1 MGRRPKRIFWL
12 KKQKYFGYLIF
23 FPYICKKMKTVLY
36 IVLVYGVPLFIFF
49 GVYFLVGIL
58 MKKNI
63 RQRIRKYNDEN
74 VVSIEVS
81 NYIGKYEY
89 ELVKLGVMAWP
100 LFLIFCIGST
110 VGEEFYNIKTKKHYE
125 SRIAPWFI

>member
-1 MGRRPKRIFWL
+1 MVKKTKIFWL
-12 KKQKYFGYLIF
+12 FNF
-23 FPYICKKMKTVLY
+23 FSIHLQKMKTVLY

-49 GVYFLVGIL
+49 GVYFLIGIL

>member
-1 MGRRPKRIFWL
+1 M
-12 KKQKYFGYLIF
+12 
-23 FPYICKKMKTVLY
+23 
-36 IVLVYGVPLFIFF
+36 LVYGVPLFIFF

-58 MKKNI
+58 MKKSI
-63 RQRIRKYNDEN
+63 RQWISKYNDED

-81 NYIGKYEY
+81 NYIYKYED

-100 LFLIFCIGST
+100 LLLIFSLGST

>member
-1 MGRRPKRIFWL
+1 M
-12 KKQKYFGYLIF
+12 
-23 FPYICKKMKTVLY
+23 
-36 IVLVYGVPLFIFF
+36 
-49 GVYFLVGIL
+49 
-58 MKKNI
+58 
-63 RQRIRKYNDEN
+63 KYNDEN

-81 NYIGKYEY
+81 NYIGKYED

-110 VGEEFYNIKTKKHYE
+110 VGEGFYNTKTEKHYE